1 MADIGES
8 SGGGHKKGGKRRPKK
23 VVARADLTPLVDLAF
38 LLITFFIFTTTMSS
52 PSAMKLPFP
61 DDTAKQD
68 EQQKV
73 AESGVWTIIVTDN
86 TSSTGKYL
94 FYPGRLAADGS
105 NLYSLNDPEIE
116 TRLKEVMS
124 LKNKPSIR
132 DLILYGQNQAKN
144 ASVDY
149 VLVVKPLN
157 ESHFKDVVS
166 ILDEVLITDVA
177 FYTLQK
183 IQDQEVVLVKQ
194 KLQK

>member
-1 MADIGES
+1 
-8 SGGGHKKGGKRRPKK
+8 
-23 VVARADLTPLVDLAF
+23 F

-61 DDTAKQD
+61 DDTAQQD

-73 AESGVWTIIVTDN
+73 AESGVWTIIIIEDN
-86 TSSTGKYL
+86 ANLGKYL
-94 FYPGRLAADGS
+94 FYPGRLASDGS
-105 NLYSLNDPEIE
+105 NLYSLKDPEIQN
-116 TRLKEVMS
+116 RLKEVMN
-124 LKNKPSIR
+124 LKANPTIR

-144 ASVDY
+144 VNVDY

-183 IQDQEVVLVKQ
+183 IQDQELVLVKQ
-194 KLQK
+194 KLRE